1 MTARDLG
8 REQSD
13 CGRDAGAYALGA
25 LGPDEAEEFRRHMAT
40 CAVCRD
46 EVAALQSVV
55 DELPMAAPQL
65 PASRA
70 LKRRVIADVRD
81 ERVATARRPSYRRAW
96 GPLTTGAGTRARGA
110 FALAA
115 VLALLAVVVVGLT
128 HSPGKSPLTRVV
140 RASVVARSA
149 SAVVRLTQGHGELIV
164 RRMPAAPVGKVYEV
178 WLRRRGGPP
187 LPTSALFGVTSA
199 GAASVDVPGDLRGVA
214 EVLVTPEPLGGS
226 QAPTHA
232 PVIIA
237 RLV

>member
-13 CGRDAGAYALGA
+13 CGRDAGAYVLGA
-25 LGPDEAEEFRRHMAT
+25 LGPEEAEEFRRHMAT
-40 CAVCRD
+40 CVVCRD

-65 PASRA
+65 PAPRA
-70 LKRRVIADVRD
+70 LKRRVIADARA
-81 ERVATARRPSYRRAW
+81 ERVAAARRGSDRRAW
-96 GPLTTGAGTRARGA
+96 RPGATRARGA

-115 VLALLAVVVVGLT
+115 ALALLAVVVVGLT
-128 HSPGKSPLTRVV
+128 LSPGRSPLTRVV

-164 RRMPAAPVGKVYEV
+164 RRMPAAPAGKVYEV

-187 LPTSALFGVTSA
+187 LPTSALFDVTSA
-199 GAASVDVPGDLRGVA
+199 GTAAVDVPGDLHGVA

-226 QAPTHA
+226 PAPTHA
-232 PVIIA
+232 PVILA
-237 RLV
+237 RLA